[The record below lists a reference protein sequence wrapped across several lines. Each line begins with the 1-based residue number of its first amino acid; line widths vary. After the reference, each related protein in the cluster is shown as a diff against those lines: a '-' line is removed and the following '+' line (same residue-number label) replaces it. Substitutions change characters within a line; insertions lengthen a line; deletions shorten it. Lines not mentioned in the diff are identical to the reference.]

1 MQSDISKEN
10 ITVIQKEIWKER
22 NLEEVRNTDRKM
34 ERSKEKKGEK
44 EIKKDRLR
52 DKERERKIL
61 DGISSALFV
70 CLLLTNVKSKN
81 LGTTLVLVSWG
92 IKKTNNLI

>member
-52 DKERERKIL
+52 DKERESERYL
-61 DGISSALFV
+61 MVFHLRCLCV
-70 CLLLTNVKSKN
+70 CF
-81 LGTTLVLVSWG
+81 
-92 IKKTNNLI
+92 